1 MSVIYFYFWTA
12 FYLQYANLHWR
23 NCMRN
28 NTYSLFQSN
37 NSFSFICKARHAGR
51 RSKAIPSGMNAAV
64 SPSANHWIML
74 IASDE
79 WYYSVTP
86 ATLMAIHLAPSLPVI
101 SQPHVF
107 WERVGGEGQTGVDVS
122 RAFVHHPFRSEGQGL
137 YVHVFRIMPCFR
149 NQPRPPFIRTVD
161 TNTCSARCGAGTHD
175 AKLIIS
181 WINAMK

>member
-1 MSVIYFYFWTA
+1 MSEL
-12 FYLQYANLHWR
+12 YLFPIARYANLHWQ
-23 NCMRN
+23 NSMR
-28 NTYSLFQSN
+28 TYSLFQSN
-37 NSFSFICKARHAGR
+37 NFSFACKVRHASK

-86 ATLMAIHLAPSLPVI
+86 ATLMAIHLDPSLPVI

-107 WERVGGEGQTGVDVS
+107 WERVGGERQAGADVS
-122 RAFVHHPFRSEGQGL
+122 RAFVHHPFRSGS
-137 YVHVFRIMPCFR
+137 R
-149 NQPRPPFIRTVD
+149 FIRTRVQD
-161 TNTCSARCGAGTHD
+161 YAVFPQSSPVTVHSNCRYRSARRGAHD

-181 WINAMK
+181 RISVVK

>member
-1 MSVIYFYFWTA
+1 
-12 FYLQYANLHWR
+12 
-23 NCMRN
+23 MRN

-37 NSFSFICKARHAGR
+37 NSFSFVCAACRSG

-107 WERVGGEGQTGVDVS
+107 WERVGGGEGQTG
-122 RAFVHHPFRSEGQGL
+122 AETCLVHSCIIPSGQR
-137 YVHVFRIMPCFR
+137 VKVC
-149 NQPRPPFIRTVD
+149 TC
-161 TNTCSARCGAGTHD
+161 TCSGLCCASAINPGHRSFELSIPTRVRPGAGTHD